1 MIGDVFTRELE
12 RIAKKQNK
20 SQDLSANEL
29 KFVQWVA
36 LNSKGTKDEYGR
48 KDIPVMPAEE
58 REKENW
64 NLGIRL

>member
-29 KFVQWVA
+29 KFR
-36 LNSKGTKDEYGR
+36 LLTKYTPYD
-48 KDIPVMPAEE
+48 VMYVY
-58 REKENW
+58 EKISG
-64 NLGIRL
+64 LP